1 MEFNFTDLTTHESIR
16 NTETLSRILRAVP
29 TP

>member
-1 MEFNFTDLTTHESIR
+1 MEFNFTDLTTHESIQD
-16 NTETLSRILRAVP
+16 TETLPRVFRTMP